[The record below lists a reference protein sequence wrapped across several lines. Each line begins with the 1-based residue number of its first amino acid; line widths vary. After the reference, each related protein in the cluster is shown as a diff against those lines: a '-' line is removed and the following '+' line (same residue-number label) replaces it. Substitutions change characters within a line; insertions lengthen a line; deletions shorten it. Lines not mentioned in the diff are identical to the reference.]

1 MDNKIKVKYKVSL
14 ILVNNKNQVYLVNRQ
29 VNSPLSQL
37 LIFKDQLVKVTYLV
51 VLQLS
56 KQIKELDLYLVVLLI
71 PDFLEWLLMLNLKH
85 KLTLYLAAQLNLPL
99 VDLYL
104 EIQINKINNLYL
116 VDNHK
121 QVREL

>member
-14 ILVNNKNQVYLVNRQ
+14 ILVNNKNQAYLVNRQ

-37 LIFKDQLVKVTYLV
+37 LIFKDRPVKVTYLV

>member
-14 ILVNNKNQVYLVNRQ
+14 ILVNNKNQAYLVNRQ